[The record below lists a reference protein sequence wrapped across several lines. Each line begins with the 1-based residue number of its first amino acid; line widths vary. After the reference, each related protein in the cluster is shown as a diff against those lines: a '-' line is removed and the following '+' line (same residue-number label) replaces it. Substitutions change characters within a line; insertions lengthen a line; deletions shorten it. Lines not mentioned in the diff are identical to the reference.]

1 VWVDVLGEEREKGMD
16 VESSKDEDEDEDAE
30 SEDSLEV
37 KEDNEVRSAP
47 LGWSYGDRLDESG

>member
-1 VWVDVLGEEREKGMD
+1 MWVDVLGEEREKGMD
-16 VESSKDEDEDEDAE
+16 VESSKDEDEDAE

-47 LGWSYGDRLDESG
+47 LGWSYGDRLNESG